1 MSEINS
7 IFKVWGDLEGW
18 VALPRKK
25 RSDTQAKGPKN
36 HDGKWEEKMFKWPQ
50 ESDAIVDWIRESHKG
65 KYDLY
70 WCPSI
75 FTKPRRVKENIP
87 SLTALYADLD
97 EIHPDNIPVELRPSM
112 CWESSPGRYAGIW
125 FTDRE
130 LSPTEGELINKE
142 LTYTIGADKGGW
154 DLTQVL
160 RVPGLRNYK
169 YENAPKGK
177 LLWLDTEHRFKAN
190 QIEIPEP
197 EPVSDLELDFDL
209 LDTRPMHELVRPYLS
224 KLDTKTLELLF
235 TSEDDVLLE
244 DRSSKLWELECSL
257 LERGISPEDTLK
269 LVACSAWNK
278 YKGRRDETR
287 RLTAEITKAYDYVD
301 LKPSNETTKDYSKK
315 TLTSYS
321 ELMSAEH
328 EQPGWMIEG
337 IWQQGSHGMIAGEP
351 KTYKSV
357 LVTDMAVSVA
367 SGEPFLG
374 RFPVPNPGP
383 VLYIQEEN
391 SPWLVKDRVMKI
403 AHTRGQLNGKADL
416 IGNKLTV
423 KMPPELPMYFLNNQG
438 FDLTSEEDRVLL
450 EGFVKDIKPVL
461 IIFDPLYLML
471 GGKDENSS
479 KDIRPILTWLLKLRY
494 DYKTS
499 VIVLHHWNKSGKS
512 ERGGQRM
519 LGSVLWH
526 GWVESAL
533 YTNVV
538 NEETH
543 EIAVEREF
551 RSFEKPG
558 KLQIK
563 FEFGAPGELTYK
575 ATMSDAVVT
584 TDDSIVELFQTYGT
598 LSLEEVKS
606 YLGISKTQTIGRLSK
621 LVKDKVL
628 INTGENYKL
637 LGGKK

>member
-1 MSEINS
+1 MSEVNS
-7 IFKVWGDLEGW
+7 IFKVWGDHEGW

-25 RSDTQAKGPKN
+25 RDDNQPKGPKN
-36 HDGKWEEKMFKWPQ
+36 HDGKWEEKMFQWPQ
-50 ESDAIVDWIRESHKG
+50 ETEKIVDWIKESHRG
-65 KYDLY
+65 KFDLY

-75 FTKPRRVKENIP
+75 FSLPRRVKENIP
-87 SLTALYADLD
+87 YLTALYADLD
-97 EIHPDNIPVELRPSM
+97 EKHPDTIPVDQRPSM
-112 CWESSPGRYAGIW
+112 CWETSPGRYAGIW
-125 FTDRE
+125 FPDRVLE
-130 LSPTEGELINKE
+130 PQEGELINKD
-142 LTYTIGADKGGW
+142 LTYSIGADKGGW

-160 RVPGLRNYK
+160 RVPGLKNYK
-169 YENAPKGK
+169 YEGAPKGR
-177 LLWLDTEHRFKAN
+177 LLWLHEDHRYHVEKV
-190 QIEIPEP
+190 IVPEP
-197 EPVSDLELDFDL
+197 EEPDDLDFDML
-209 LDTRPMHELVRPYLS
+209 EERPLHELIRPHLG

-235 TSEDDVLLE
+235 TPEDDVLLS
-244 DRSSKLWELECSL
+244 DRSAKLWELECSL
-257 LERGISPEDTLK
+257 LERGLSPEDTLQ
-269 LVACSAWNK
+269 LVSMSAWNK

-287 RLTAEITKAYDYVD
+287 RLVTEINKAVDYIDIKPTPINTKKM
-301 LKPSNETTKDYSKK
+301 LTT
-315 TLTSYS
+315 YS

-337 IWQQGSHGMIAGEP
+337 VWQQGSHGMIAGEP

-374 RFPVPNPGP
+374 RFPVHQQGP
-383 VLYIQEEN
+383 VIYIQEEN
-391 SPWLVKDRVMKI
+391 APWLVKDRVMKI

-416 IGNKLTV
+416 INGKLTLE
-423 KMPPELPMYFLNNQG
+423 MPPDLPMYFLNNKG
-438 FDLTSEEDRVLL
+438 FDLTNEEDRDLL
-450 EGFVKDIKPVL
+450 EGFMKEIRPVL
-461 IIFDPLYLML
+461 VIFDPLYLML

-479 KDIRPILTWLLKLRY
+479 KDIRPILTWLLKMRY

-499 VIVLHHWNKSGKS
+499 IIVLHHWNKSGKS

-538 NEETH
+538 NEEQH

-551 RSFEKPG
+551 RSFEKPT
-558 KLQIK
+558 KIQVK

-575 ATMSDAVVT
+575 ATMSDMTLT
-584 TDDSIVELFQTYGT
+584 TDDSIIDLFETYGS

-606 YLGISKTQTIGRLSK
+606 YLGIPKSQTISRLAK
-621 LVKDKVL
+621 LVKDNVL
-628 INTGENYKL
+628 INNGDNYKIN
-637 LGGKK
+637 GGKK